1 MKIVVVGTSNSVIG
15 NKGYLVSLGVEHN
28 IVQLSQGR
36 TNFYHHITTILNNRE
51 MIEAADV
58 LIIDHYV
65 NDVNFY
71 YEKLEAEY
79 SDICEQFYQL
89 LSALNT
95 HVVNILFPI
104 IDLKTRES
112 FEVYRVVNN
121 LSKQYKIN
129 LLDLNTY
136 KLNNSFFRDKI
147 HINTAT
153 SYALG
158 IVLSSALNE
167 LVSMND
173 KPNDGVYEEP
183 PFIVKRFQDL
193 VKENPLRF
201 QNSLVDIEYIE
212 LEKPVSI
219 SLDPSVQLLSIGF
232 IKLQNSFDGM
242 GVEINGI
249 KYGLNGFRVAQEAFV
264 NKHQGRVE
272 IKPLLGTHSNVRNLM
287 DRGAPIS
294 GSFGSCLLVNMLF
307 IDRGIEAKINLANRS
322 FNNIKLNKFVEV
334 ASKLNNGFEED
345 RGVSAMSKKS
355 VDLIRDTAVSIEN
368 TNVRVAKELMQIAHL
383 ARPHGPFIKKKI
395 KEYERILKK
404 GLS

>member
-219 SLDPSVQLLSIGF
+219 SLAVIHR
-232 IKLQNSFDGM
+232 IYK
-242 GVEINGI
+242 
-249 KYGLNGFRVAQEAFV
+249 
-264 NKHQGRVE
+264 
-272 IKPLLGTHSNVRNLM
+272 T
-287 DRGAPIS
+287 
-294 GSFGSCLLVNMLF
+294 
-307 IDRGIEAKINLANRS
+307 
-322 FNNIKLNKFVEV
+322 
-334 ASKLNNGFEED
+334 SK
-345 RGVSAMSKKS
+345 
-355 VDLIRDTAVSIEN
+355 
-368 TNVRVAKELMQIAHL
+368 
-383 ARPHGPFIKKKI
+383 
-395 KEYERILKK
+395 
-404 GLS
+404 